1 MKNDEVKARLDFITS
16 AIINA
21 HLAAP
26 PTEEESAW
34 IAALHQDGDGAVEDR
49 ISRTLYWEA
58 RMGLSD
64 QWPEPTEADF
74 DSPAE
79 YQKFLHAVAE

>member
-1 MKNDEVKARLDFITS
+1 MKPAEVKARLNFITS
-16 AIINA
+16 AIISA

-26 PTEEESAW
+26 PGPEESDW

-49 ISRTLYWEA
+49 ISRTLYWEHE
-58 RMGLSD
+58 MGLSD

-74 DSPAE
+74 DSAE
-79 YQKFLHAVAE
+79 EYRQYLEAVAG